1 MEAMSAKPRVLLIST
16 GGTIT
21 MVQDRHGG
29 FEPAE
34 DDLPYLRVMPELG
47 DLARIDT
54 LRLANVDSAN
64 IEPSFWVEVAEAIAD
79 RYENFDGFVITH
91 GTDTMVYT
99 AAALSFFL
107 QGLSKPIVLTGAQVP
122 LVEIGSDARTN
133 LVNAVRA
140 AGSNLSE
147 VCIVFG
153 AFVIRG
159 TRAQKTSA
167 FDLQAFRSVNEIPIG
182 TIGLEL
188 QFAPNALMAEDQSL
202 RVSTSLCH
210 EVARIPVWP
219 GIDPTVISTL
229 AHTHSGL
236 VIEGYGLGSLPSDG
250 ERSIAPSIE
259 DATKRGVPVVVTTQ
273 CILGSTAMGRY
284 HVGRAALD
292 AGAIPALDMTPE
304 CAQVKLMWALGQ
316 TRDLSEI
323 RDILQRRYV
332 GEIRVP
338 VE

>member
-1 MEAMSAKPRVLLIST
+1 
-16 GGTIT
+16 
-21 MVQDRHGG
+21 MVQDRCGG

-34 DDLPYLRVMPELG
+34 DDLPFRRVIPELG
-47 DLARIDT
+47 DLANIDS
-54 LRLANVDSAN
+54 LRLANIDSAN
-64 IEPSFWVEVAEAIAD
+64 IEPRFWVEVAEAITD
-79 RYENFDGFVITH
+79 RYDDFDGFVITH

-122 LVEIGSDARTN
+122 LAEIGSDARTN
-133 LVNAVRA
+133 MVNAVRT
-140 AGSNLSE
+140 AGTKLSE

-167 FDLQAFRSVNEIPIG
+167 FDLQAFRSVNETPIG

-202 RVSTSLCH
+202 RVSTALCH

-338 VE
+338 AE